1 VNFASGSLDLR
12 QKFLN
17 FPAHGLAKL
26 AHGGHVLHRMK
37 NTIGLG
43 ILAVVAIGLA
53 ITLFI
58 TKKNATEQNTK
69 AQDQILS
76 LSNSWEN
83 TNIKLTDQIKVNTAL
98 EKDKAALTQEKAD
111 LTTELNS
118 TKTTLASTE
127 KSLVST
133 KEEVAKRDARITE
146 LESANA
152 ELDKQAESLSQ
163 SITNLTELIATTRQ
177 KLATTEG
184 DKAFLE
190 KELQRLMAEKAELER
205 QFNDIAVLRAQVAK
219 LKEELNISR
228 RLEWI
233 RKGLIA
239 SSSQKGAQGL
249 LQSGPGA
256 APAPTSQTSTSRF
269 DLNVEVQSDGSVKV
283 IPPPSTNV
291 PALPK

>member
-1 VNFASGSLDLR
+1 
-12 QKFLN
+12 
-17 FPAHGLAKL
+17 
-26 AHGGHVLHRMK
+26 MK
-37 NTIGLG
+37 NTIGLA

-53 ITLFI
+53 ITLMI
-58 TKKNATEQNTK
+58 TKKSATETNTK

-83 TNIKLTDQIKVNTAL
+83 TSIKLAEQISVTTAL
-98 EKDKAALTQEKAD
+98 EKDKTALIQEKTT
-111 LTTELNS
+111 LTTQLAS
-118 TKTTLASTE
+118 TKTSLANTEQTLA
-127 KSLVST
+127 ST

-152 ELDKQAESLSQ
+152 ELDKQAESLSL
-163 SITNLTELIATTRQ
+163 SITNLTDLIANTRQ
-177 KLATTEG
+177 KLATSEG
-184 DKAFLE
+184 NREFLE

-205 QFNDIAVLRAQVAK
+205 QFNDIAILRAQVSK

-233 RKGLIA
+233 RRGLTA
-239 SSSQKGAQGL
+239 SSNQKGAQGL
-249 LQSGPGA
+249 IQSGPSA
-256 APAPTSQTSTSRF
+256 VPAPTSQTSTSRY
-269 DLNVEVQSDGSVKV
+269 DLNVEVKSDGTVQV

>member
-1 VNFASGSLDLR
+1 
-12 QKFLN
+12 
-17 FPAHGLAKL
+17 
-26 AHGGHVLHRMK
+26 MK
-37 NTIGLG
+37 NTIGLA

-58 TKKNATEQNTK
+58 TKKSATEQNTK
-69 AQDQILS
+69 AQDTILS

-83 TNIKLTDQIKVNTAL
+83 TSEKLREQITVTTAL
-98 EKDKAALTQEKAD
+98 EKDKATLTQEKAD
-111 LTTELNS
+111 LTTQLTS
-118 TKTTLASTE
+118 TKATLVSTE
-127 KSLVST
+127 KTLVET
-133 KEEVAKRDARITE
+133 KEEVAKREARITE

-152 ELDKQAESLSQ
+152 ELDKQADNLSQ
-163 SITNLTELIATTRQ
+163 SITNLTDLITSTRQ
-177 KLATTEG
+177 KLATSEG
-184 DKAFLE
+184 NREFLE

-233 RKGLIA
+233 RKGLA
-239 SSSQKGAQGL
+239 TSSSQKGAQGL

-256 APAPTSQTSTSRF
+256 GPAPASQTSTSRY
-269 DLNVEVQSDGSVKV
+269 DLNVEVKSDGSVQV